1 MGHPLFRRADRAT
14 PGPMTS
20 DSRNPLWGG
29 RFSGGPA
36 QLFEAFGHSLDAD
49 RKLWRED
56 IEGSKAHARMLGRQ
70 GIVSQAEADAL
81 VAGLDQVAEEIAAG
95 SFAWSEALE
104 DVHMNVEARLRQIV
118 GDVAG
123 KLHTGRS
130 RNDQVATDLRLWVRA
145 ALDRC
150 AGAVRELQRGFLA
163 QAETGHD
170 ALMPGFTHLQ
180 IAQPVT
186 YAHHCLAYVEM
197 LERDHRRLL
206 STREHLNESPL
217 GAAALAGTPH
227 PIDREAT
234 ARALGFDRPMANS
247 LDAASARDFCLE
259 AVAAASIC
267 GVTLS
272 RYAEEVVTFASPPFG
287 YWTPSESFSTGSSIM
302 PQKRNPDAAELI
314 RAKVGRLAGAF
325 TALTL
330 QTKAL
335 PLAYAKDMQETKPVT
350 MEALETLEATL
361 VICAGMVREMT
372 IDRERMAAD
381 AGRGFATATDLADSL
396 AMDGI
401 PFREAHEVVGRL
413 VALCEDRGCTLS
425 DAPEAEAAAISP
437 LLTPERLARL
447 TPTAS
452 VAGKTSTGSPAFTRE
467 AAAAWRKALGD

>member
-1 MGHPLFRRADRAT
+1 
-14 PGPMTS
+14 MTS
-20 DSRNPLWGG
+20 DPKNRMWGG

-36 QLFEAFGHSLDAD
+36 ELFQAFGHSLDAD
-49 RKLWRED
+49 LKLWRED
-56 IEGSKAHARMLGRQ
+56 IEGSVAHARMLGRQ
-70 GIVSQAEADAL
+70 GIISEAEAETL
-81 VAGLDQVAEEIAAG
+81 VEGLGKVAAEIEAGTFE
-95 SFAWSEALE
+95 WSEALE
-104 DVHMNVEARLRQIV
+104 DVHMNVEARLRALV

-130 RNDQVATDLRLWVRA
+130 RNDQVATDLRLWVRS

-150 AGAVRELQRGFLA
+150 AEGVRELQRAFLS
-163 QAETGHD
+163 QAESGHD

-197 LERDHRRLL
+197 LERDRKRLL
-206 STREHLNESPL
+206 AARTHLNESPL
-217 GAAALAGTPH
+217 GAAALGGTPH
-227 PIDREAT
+227 PIEREST
-234 ARALGFDRPMANS
+234 AAALGFDRPMGNS

-259 AVAAASIC
+259 AVSAATIC

-287 YWTPSESFSTGSSIM
+287 YWKPSESFSTGSSIM

-361 VICAGMVREMT
+361 TICAGMVREMG
-372 IDRERMAAD
+372 INPERMAED
-381 AGRGFATATDLADSL
+381 AGRGYSTATDLADSL
-396 AMDGI
+396 AKDGT
-401 PFREAHEVVGRL
+401 PFRDAHDIVGRL
-413 VALCEDRGCTLS
+413 VALCEEKGCTLS
-425 DAPEAEAAAISP
+425 ESPADEALAISP
-437 LLTPERLARL
+437 LLTADRLAAL
-447 TPTAS
+447 TPEAS
-452 VAGKTSTGSPAFTRE
+452 VKGKKSAGGPAFTRE
-467 AAAAWRKALGD
+467 AAAEWRGILEA

>member
-1 MGHPLFRRADRAT
+1 
-14 PGPMTS
+14 MTS
-20 DSRNPLWGG
+20 DPKNRMWGG

-36 QLFEAFGHSLDAD
+36 ELFQAFGHSLDAD
-49 RKLWRED
+49 LKLWRED
-56 IEGSKAHARMLGRQ
+56 IEGSVAHAQMLGRQ
-70 GIVSQAEADAL
+70 GIISEAE
-81 VAGLDQVAEEIAAG
+81 AEEIVRGLGQVADEIESGA
-95 SFAWSEALE
+95 FEWSEALE
-104 DVHMNVEARLRQIV
+104 DVHMNVEARLRALI

-150 AGAVRELQRGFLA
+150 AEGVRELQRAFLH
-163 QAETGHD
+163 QADSGHD

-186 YAHHCLAYVEM
+186 YAHHCLAYIEM
-197 LERDHRRLL
+197 LERDRKRLL
-206 STREHLNESPL
+206 AARAHLNESPL
-217 GAAALAGTPH
+217 GAAALGGTPH
-227 PIDREAT
+227 PIDREST
-234 ARALGFDRPMANS
+234 AKALGFDRPMGNS

-259 AVAAASIC
+259 AVSAASIC

-287 YWTPSESFSTGSSIM
+287 YWKPSESFSTGSSIM

-361 VICAGMVREMT
+361 TICAGMVREMS
-372 IDRERMAAD
+372 INKGRMAED
-381 AGRGFATATDLADSL
+381 AGRGFSTATDLADSL
-396 AMDGI
+396 AMQGI
-401 PFREAHEVVGRL
+401 PFRDAHDIVGRL
-413 VALCEDRGCTLS
+413 VALCEAKGCTLS
-425 DAPEAEAAAISP
+425 NAPAEEAAAISP
-437 LLTPERLARL
+437 LLTPERLAAL
-447 TPTAS
+447 TPEAS
-452 VAGKTSTGSPAFTRE
+452 VAGKKSTGGPAFTRE
-467 AAAAWRKALGD
+467 AAEKWVVALKD